1 MSVRLADLLQPVLDG
16 EPELGDEVDAV
27 FRRADRLR
35 RRRTHLL
42 LGVGLAAVAVIAVA
56 GYLLTT
62 MLLPGRPAGAP
73 TVSGGPRAGSGTPSA
88 WALPSAQ
95 ADPVLTVIAPMI
107 DRKSMHIVP
116 RPPERGPGWRQYTV
130 LDSAGRPHGMVE
142 VAIYD
147 VPGRLCFPVLA
158 EPGACAR
165 AERTGA
171 GIEFRRYDDEQDLDW
186 QVHQTI
192 ARRVAD
198 GRTVVV
204 MVTGERGT
212 DDADRGRPALTGAQ
226 VERAATDP
234 RTFAAFGA
242 DEGCDGPSAD
252 DCPVFR
258 VPIPAGG

>member
-16 EPELGDEVDAV
+16 EPELGDEIDAV

-35 RRRTHLL
+35 RRRTRALA
-42 LGVGLAAVAVIAVA
+42 GAGLAAVAAIAAA

-62 MLLPGRPAGAP
+62 TLLPGRPAAP
-73 TVSGGPRAGSGTPSA
+73 PPAVASPAPSA
-88 WALPSAQ
+88 RVLPSGQ
-95 ADPVLTVIAPMI
+95 ADPVLAVIAPMI
-107 DRKSMHIVP
+107 DRKKMHIFP
-116 RPPERGPGWRQYTV
+116 RPPARGAGWRQYTV
-130 LDSAGRPHGMVE
+130 LDSDGRPHGMVE

-147 VPGRLCFPVLA
+147 VPGKLCFPVLA

-165 AERTGA
+165 AERTTDGL
-171 GIEFRRYDDEQDLDW
+171 EFRRYDDQQDLDW

-192 ARRVAD
+192 ARRTAD
-198 GRTVVV
+198 GRTTVV

-226 VERAATDP
+226 VERVARDR

-258 VPIPAGG
+258 VPVPAGE

>member
-35 RRRTHLL
+35 RRRTHALI
-42 LGVGLAAVAVIAVA
+42 GVGLAAAAAIAAA

-62 MLLPGRPAGAP
+62 TLLPGPPPAAP
-73 TVSGGPRAGSGTPSA
+73 ATAESPPAAV
-88 WALPSAQ
+88 LPSAQ
-95 ADPVLTVIAPMI
+95 ADPVLRVIAPMI
-107 DRKSMHIVP
+107 DRKRMHILP
-116 RPPERGPGWRQYTV
+116 RPPERGTGWRQYTV
-130 LDSAGRPHGMVE
+130 LDSDGRPHGMVE
-142 VAIYD
+142 IAIYD

-165 AERTGA
+165 TERTADGV
-171 GIEFRRYDDEQDLDW
+171 EFRRYDDQRDLDW

-212 DDADRGRPALTGAQ
+212 DDAARGRPALTGAQ
-226 VERAATDP
+226 VERAATDR

-242 DEGCDGPSAD
+242 EEACGRPSAG

-258 VPIPAGG
+258 VPLPA